1 MSSNKLDIQKIVQHR
16 LKKGQFFEEA
26 SDKTQI
32 YLHHTAGNG
41 NAEGVARFWNSNES
55 QIATAFVIG
64 ENGTIV
70 QCFSSKHWAWHLG
83 IDNEDF
89 SRMGSKYKN
98 LNKLSV
104 GIEVCNWG
112 MLKEKDEKFYNYVG
126 GVVNPSY
133 VTTLE
138 EPYKGY
144 KHWYRYTD
152 AQIESTRQLVE
163 YLCETYGIP
172 NTYRKEIW
180 SLDKAAFDGEK
191 GIYTHNS
198 VRKDKADI
206 YPCPRMIKMLQSL

>member
-1 MSSNKLDIQKIVQHR
+1 MGLSLDIQKIVQKR
-16 LKKGQFFEEA
+16 LSKGQFFEEA

-41 NAEGVARFWNSNES
+41 NAEGVSRYWNSNDS
-55 QIATAFVIG
+55 QIATAFVVG

-83 IDNEDF
+83 IDSQDF
-89 SRMGSKYKN
+89 ATRGLPYKN

-112 MLKEKDEKFYNYVG
+112 MLKEKNGKFYNYVG
-126 GVVNPSY
+126 GEINPSY

-138 EPYKGY
+138 TPYKGY
-144 KHWYRYTD
+144 KHWYKYTD
-152 AQIESTRQLVE
+152 AQIEATRQLVV

-172 NTYRKEIW
+172 KAYRKEIW
-180 SLDKAAFDGEK
+180 SLDNEAFKGSK

-206 YPCPRMIKMLQSL
+206 YPCPRMIKMLESL

>member
-1 MSSNKLDIQKIVQHR
+1 MSSSLDIQKIVQKR
-16 LKKGQFFEEA
+16 LSKGQFFEEA
-26 SDKTQI
+26 SEKTQI

-41 NAEGVARFWNSNES
+41 NAEGVARYWNSNDS
-55 QIATAFVIG
+55 RIATAFVVG

-83 IDNEDF
+83 IDSQDF
-89 SRMGSKYKN
+89 ATRGLPYKN

-112 MLKEKDEKFYNYVG
+112 MLKEKNGKFYNYVKG
-126 GVVNPSY
+126 EINPSY

-138 EPYKGY
+138 TPYKGY

-152 AQIESTRQLVE
+152 AQIEATRQLVV

-172 NTYRKEIW
+172 KDYRKEIW
-180 SLDKAAFDGEK
+180 GLDVEAFKGSK

-206 YPCPRMIKMLQSL
+206 YPCPRMIKMLESL

>member
-1 MSSNKLDIQKIVQHR
+1 MNSNLDIQKIVQKR
-16 LKKGQFFEEA
+16 LSKGQFFEEP

-41 NAEGVARFWNSNES
+41 NAEGVSRYWNSNDS
-55 QIATAFVIG
+55 QIATAFVVG

-83 IDNEDF
+83 IDSQDF
-89 SRMGSKYKN
+89 ATRGLPYKN

-104 GIEVCNWG
+104 GIEICNWG
-112 MLKEKDEKFYNYVG
+112 MLKEKNGKFFNYVG
-126 GVVNPSY
+126 GEINPSY

-138 EPYKGY
+138 TPYKGY
-144 KHWYRYTD
+144 KHWYKYTD
-152 AQIESTRQLVE
+152 AQIEATRQLVT
-163 YLCETYGIP
+163 YLCEIYDIP
-172 NTYRKEIW
+172 KAYRKEIW
-180 SLDKAAFDGEK
+180 SLDNEAFKGTK

-206 YPCPRMIKMLQSL
+206 YPCPRKIKMLQSL

>member
-1 MSSNKLDIQKIVQHR
+1 MASNLDIQKIVQKR
-16 LKKGQFFEEA
+16 LSQGQFFEEP

-41 NAEGVARFWNSNES
+41 NAEGVARFWNSNDS
-55 QIATAFVIG
+55 QIATAFIVG

-83 IDNEDF
+83 IDSQDF
-89 SRMGSKYKN
+89 ATRGLPYKN

-112 MLKEKDEKFYNYVG
+112 MLKEKNGKFFNYVG
-126 GVVNPSY
+126 GEINPSY
-133 VTTLE
+133 VTTLDA
-138 EPYKGY
+138 PYKGY
-144 KHWYRYTD
+144 KHWYKYTD
-152 AQIESTRQLVE
+152 AQIEATRQLVV

-172 NTYRKEIW
+172 KTYRKEIW
-180 SLDKAAFDGEK
+180 SLDNEAFKGTK

-206 YPCPRMIKMLQSL
+206 YPCPRMIKMLENL

>member
-1 MSSNKLDIQKIVQHR
+1 MSSSLDIQKIVQKR
-16 LKKGQFFEEA
+16 LSKGQFFEET

-41 NAEGVARFWNSNES
+41 NAEGVARYWNSNDS
-55 QIATAFVIG
+55 RIATAFVVG

-83 IDNEDF
+83 IDSQDF
-89 SRMGSKYKN
+89 ATRGLPYKN

-112 MLKEKDEKFYNYVG
+112 MLKEKNGKFYNYVKG
-126 GVVNPSY
+126 EINPSY

-138 EPYKGY
+138 TPYKGY

-152 AQIESTRQLVE
+152 AQIEATRQLIV
-163 YLCETYGIP
+163 YLCETYDIP
-172 NTYRKEIW
+172 KAYRKEIW
-180 SLDKAAFDGEK
+180 SLDKEAFKGTK

-206 YPCPRMIKMLQSL
+206 YPCPRMIKMLESL

>member
-1 MSSNKLDIQKIVQHR
+1 MSSSLDIQKIVQKR
-16 LKKGQFFEEA
+16 LSKGQFFEEA

-41 NAEGVARFWNSNES
+41 NAEGVARYWNSNDS
-55 QIATAFVIG
+55 RIATAFVVG

-83 IDNEDF
+83 IDSQDF
-89 SRMGSKYKN
+89 ATRGLPYKN

-112 MLKEKDEKFYNYVG
+112 MLKEKNGKFYNYVKG
-126 GVVNPSY
+126 EINPSY

-138 EPYKGY
+138 TPYKGY

-152 AQIESTRQLVE
+152 AQIEATRQLVV

-172 NTYRKEIW
+172 KDYRKEIW
-180 SLDKAAFDGEK
+180 GLDVEAFKGSK

-206 YPCPRMIKMLQSL
+206 YPCPRMIKMLENL

>member
-1 MSSNKLDIQKIVQHR
+1 MSSNLDIQKIVQHR
-16 LKKGQFFEEA
+16 LSKGQFFEENT
-26 SDKTQI
+26 DKSQI

-41 NAEGVARFWNSNES
+41 NAEGVARFWNSNDS

-83 IDNEDF
+83 IDSQDF
-89 SRMGSKYKN
+89 VTRGLPYKN

-112 MLKEKDEKFYNYVG
+112 MLKEKNGKFYNYVNG
-126 GVVNPSY
+126 EVNASY

-138 EPYKGY
+138 TSYKGY
-144 KHWYRYTD
+144 KHWYKYTD
-152 AQIESTRQLVE
+152 AQIESLRQLVV
-163 YLCETYGIP
+163 YLCETYNIP
-172 NTYRKEIW
+172 KTYRKEIFD
-180 SLDKAAFDGEK
+180 LDNEAFKGTR

-206 YPCPRMIKMLQSL
+206 YPCPRMIKMLENL

>member
-16 LKKGQFFEEA
+16 LSKDQFFEEQ
-26 SDKTQI
+26 SEKKQI

-41 NAEGVARFWNSNES
+41 NAEGVARFWNSNDS
-55 QIATAFVIG
+55 RIATAFVIG

-83 IDNEDF
+83 IDAEDF
-89 SRMGSKYKN
+89 TKMGAKYQN
-98 LNKLSV
+98 LNKCSV

-112 MLKEKDEKFYNYVG
+112 MLKEKDGKFYNYVG

-138 EPYKGY
+138 ATYKGY
-144 KHWYRYTD
+144 LHWYRYTD
-152 AQIESTRQLVE
+152 AQIESLRQLVE
-163 YLCETYGIP
+163 YLCETYDIP
-172 NTYRKEIW
+172 KDYREEIFA
-180 SLDKAAFDGEK
+180 LDKAAFNGER
-191 GIYTHNS
+191 GIFTHNS

>member
-1 MSSNKLDIQKIVQHR
+1 MNSSLDIQKIVQRR
-16 LKKGQFFEEA
+16 LSKGQFFEEP

-41 NAEGVARFWNSNES
+41 NAEGVSRFWNSNDS
-55 QIATAFVIG
+55 QIATAFIVG

-83 IDNEDF
+83 IDSQDF
-89 SRMGSKYKN
+89 ATRGLPYKN

-112 MLKEKDEKFYNYVG
+112 MLKEKNGKFYNYVG
-126 GVVNPSY
+126 GEINPSY

-138 EPYKGY
+138 TPYKGY
-144 KHWYRYTD
+144 KHWYKYTD
-152 AQIESTRQLVE
+152 AQIEATRQLVV

-172 NTYRKEIW
+172 KAYRKEIW
-180 SLDKAAFDGEK
+180 SLDNEAFKGSK

-206 YPCPRMIKMLQSL
+206 YPCPRMIKMLENL